1 MSRYVFLTLA
11 ILISPVPALAA
22 AEQVGQ
28 DQPATREV
36 GSPLRKHGPFYR
48 DVTLLRTSPGYKKL
62 VERQEKQKVK
72 AQTEDEW
79 TTLYLQPGHALHH
92 HTEKAFQT
100 VIVGDG
106 SGDKGEEGLLSVRVG
121 ATDHEVII
129 TANSPDG
136 TLKGHTNVILLDDK
150 GETVENLYVVVTP
163 FNGPSS
169 PVQVHQGSGR
179 ISSYQCTDYACASN
193 IGKKKNGMNGADS
206 LTTTEWS
213 DGSSSTSRTYN
224 RK

>member
-11 ILISPVPALAA
+11 ILTSSVPALAA

-28 DQPATREV
+28 DQPATREI
-36 GSPLRKHGPFYR
+36 GRPLHR

-62 VERQEKQKVK
+62 VERQEKQKLK

-100 VIVGDG
+100 AIVGDG
-106 SGDKGEEGLLSVRVG
+106 NGGDKCEEGLLSVRVG
-121 ATDHEVII
+121 ATDHELIV

-150 GETVENLYVVVTP
+150 GETVETLYVVVTP

-169 PVQVHQGSGR
+169 PVQVHQGSR
-179 ISSYQCTDYACASN
+179 HISSYQCTDYACASN

-206 LTTTEWS
+206 MTTTEFS
-213 DGSSSTSRTYN
+213 DGSSSTSEPTTN
-224 RK
+224 NLEA